1 MTIKRSIAMKSNF
14 IKTTVVAFAASLL
27 SISSIWAGEL
37 ATPEEA
43 KALSQK
49 AAAAAKEN
57 QEVAFAAFE
66 EAGGPYQQKDLY
78 VFCMDMEG
86 KMIFHPKKPALVGK
100 NLLDFNKYGDTL
112 FQDMIKVAKNDGSG
126 WVNYKW
132 PHPNT
137 EKVQEKASWIE
148 AVNDTYFCGVGAYK

>member
-1 MTIKRSIAMKSNF
+1 MKVNLFKKTIIA
-14 IKTTVVAFAASLL
+14 VAASIL
-27 SISSIWAGEL
+27 SITNLWAGEM

-43 KALSQK
+43 KALSQQ
-49 AAAAAKEN
+49 AAAKAKDN

-66 EAGGPYQQKDLY
+66 EADGPFQTKDLY

-100 NLLDFNKYGDTL
+100 NLIDFNKYGDMV
-112 FQDMIKVAKNDGSG
+112 FADMVKVAKSDGSG

-132 PHPNT
+132 PYPGSD
-137 EKVQEKASWIE
+137 EVKEKASWIE
-148 AVNDTYFCGVGAYK
+148 AVNDDYFCGVGAYK

>member
-1 MTIKRSIAMKSNF
+1 MKATLLKSTI
-14 IKTTVVAFAASLL
+14 VALAASVL
-27 SISSIWAGEL
+27 SITSVWAGEM

-49 AAAAAKEN
+49 AAAEAKKN

-66 EAGGPYQQKDLY
+66 EANGPFQEKDLY

-86 KMIFHPKKPALVGK
+86 KMVFHAKKPELVGK
-100 NLLDFNKYGDTL
+100 NLIDFNKYGDTL
-112 FQDMIKVAKNDGSG
+112 FKDMIKVAKNDGSG

-132 PHPNT
+132 PYPGS
-137 EKVQEKASWIE
+137 EEVREKASWIE
-148 AVNDTYFCGVGAYK
+148 AVDDKYFCGVGAYK